1 MARYALAEHVFVC
14 LNGDHLVLLDLKKD
28 RYWALEAA
36 KTAGL
41 GQLVGGWPVQS
52 PAVSLAASS
61 PTQSS
66 APLSAPSTQVTDGAA
81 DMSSDTTATID
92 ILRSRGLL
100 TERVRSGKD
109 ATPVAAM
116 RPQRELIC
124 ESERTAVRA
133 NGDWLNFFA
142 ASATAK
148 IALRTWPFERVI
160 RRVRRRKERL
170 ERAGGADTS
179 RARELVEAFANYRVF
194 LFSSK
199 NECLY
204 DSLALLEY
212 LARHAIHADWVFG
225 VQTRPFAAHCW
236 VQHDDIVFNDTVEH
250 VSGYTPIM
258 VV

>member
-14 LNGDHLVLLDLKKD
+14 LNGEHLVLLDLKED

-36 KTAGL
+36 QTAGL
-41 GQLVGGWPVQS
+41 AALVGGWPVKPRDAMQS
-52 PAVSLAASS
+52 TEPPSPETAAAVE
-61 PTQSS
+61 
-66 APLSAPSTQVTDGAA
+66 V
-81 DMSSDTTATID
+81 
-92 ILRSRGLL
+92 LRGRGLL
-100 TERVRSGKD
+100 TDSVPPGKD
-109 ATPVAAM
+109 ATPVAATA
-116 RPQRELIC
+116 PARELVC
-124 ESERTAVRA
+124 ESEPAAGRGPGNWFT
-133 NGDWLNFFA
+133 FFA
-142 ASATAK
+142 ACAMAK

-160 RRVRRRKERL
+160 RRVKQRKQRVGSSAEQFDAQ
-170 ERAGGADTS
+170 RAT
-179 RARELVEAFANYRVF
+179 ELVKGFARYRVF

-212 LARHAIHADWVFG
+212 LARFGIYADWVFG

-236 VQHDDIVFNDTVEH
+236 VQHGDIVCNDTVEH

>member
-14 LNGDHLVLLDLKKD
+14 LNGEHLVLLDLKED
-28 RYWALEAA
+28 RYWALEASQ
-36 KTAGL
+36 TSGL
-41 GQLVGGWPVQS
+41 GALVGGWPVKTADE
-52 PAVSLAASS
+52 AVFTEE
-61 PTQSS
+61 PT
-66 APLSAPSTQVTDGAA
+66 PE
-81 DMSSDTTATID
+81 TTAALEV
-92 ILRSRGLL
+92 LRGRGLL
-100 TERVRSGKD
+100 TDTVPPGKD
-109 ATPVAAM
+109 AAPVSAIVPA
-116 RPQRELIC
+116 RELAA
-124 ESERTAVRA
+124 ETDQATGRS
-133 NGDWLNFFA
+133 GSWLSFFA

-160 RRVRRRKERL
+160 LRVRRRKAEL
-170 ERAGGADTS
+170 GPAAGPLDIERA
-179 RARELVEAFANYRVF
+179 RALMAAFVGYRVF

-199 NECLY
+199 NECLF

-212 LARHAIHADWVFG
+212 LARHGIYADWVFG